1 VYVYMKRELTIN
13 IANKDPI
20 NAITKAAVQLT
31 ENCLADKRTLGNQ
44 CPEAVKEMLTK
55 EWKS

>member
-1 VYVYMKRELTIN
+1 MKRELTIN

-20 NAITKAAVQLT
+20 KAITKAAVQLT
-31 ENCLADKRTLGNQ
+31 KELAQQTREHFKTNEHKVQ
-44 CPEAVKEMLTK
+44 EMLTK

>member
-1 VYVYMKRELTIN
+1 MKRELTIN